1 MILIAKIILAL
12 TLTICVMA
20 VRSGNQAIK
29 EGNLGKYAIWL
40 VIVTSVDGLLK
51 VSVTTLWPP
60 ILMLN
65 PILVLN

>member
-20 VRSGNQAIK
+20 VRSGNQAII

-65 PILVLN
+65 PILLLN

>member
-20 VRSGNQAIK
+20 VRNGNRAIK

-65 PILVLN
+65 PILLLN

>member
-1 MILIAKIILAL
+1 
-12 TLTICVMA
+12 MA

-65 PILVLN
+65 PILLLN